1 MKKATLLSSI
11 LAFFLVLL
19 LLTPV
24 NGPSVHAAGVD
35 DFRDVSKDYW
45 GRTFIGFA
53 ADAGIISGY
62 PMDGGRLEFR
72 PDNSVSREE
81 SMQMIYK
88 AAVNSGT
95 YQTFAPE
102 PIEKYEALLTEH
114 SIASWA
120 WECITFGLENQIL
133 DASELASFR
142 NDSGAA
148 LPATREEA
156 ARWAAK
162 SLRRS
167 YLPAT
172 SLDYPDK
179 EQIAP
184 NNLIYVDLLSRMNI
198 MVGDNTGRFQAK
210 AGIRRVE
217 FAVICT
223 RIYDLAAAPYMVER
237 EYRIYSGTVSGSN
250 GTTGKIFLTTPNGTS
265 RVIDLE
271 TSAELVVNGRPVS
284 RSEGFSALR
293 SGQATVIAF
302 STFGQVHIQTGVVY
316 GEGTVTALESMGGEV
331 KAVSIQVSGGTAKYF
346 LTGDT
351 IQVDALKVGQ
361 TIRFLT
367 DGVKLIETSDPV

>member
-11 LAFFLVLL
+11 LSLFLL
-19 LLTPV
+19 LLLLAPV
-24 NGPSVHAAGVD
+24 NGPKVHAAGVD
-35 DFRDVSKDYW
+35 DFRDVAKDYW
-45 GRTFIGFA
+45 GRSFIGFA

-62 PMDGGRLEFR
+62 PVAGGQLEFR
-72 PDNSVSREE
+72 PDNQVSREE

-95 YQTFAPE
+95 YQPLAAE
-102 PIEKYEALLTEH
+102 PIEKYEDLLTEH
-114 SIASWA
+114 NIASWA
-120 WECITFGLENQIL
+120 WECVTFGLEHQIL

-142 NDSGAA
+142 SDNGTA

-162 SLRRS
+162 SLHRS

-172 SLDYPDK
+172 SLDYSDK

-184 NNLIYVDLLSRMNI
+184 ENLIYVDLLFRMNI
-198 MVGDNTGRFQAK
+198 MIGDNSGRFQPK

-223 RIYDLAAAPYMVER
+223 RIYDLAAAPYTVER
-237 EYRIYSGTVSGSN
+237 EYRIHSGTVSGSN
-250 GTTGKIFLTTPNGTS
+250 GITGKIFLTTAKGTS

-271 TSAELVVNGRPVS
+271 ASAEFVVNGRPVS

-293 SGQATVIAF
+293 SGQATIIAF

-316 GEGTVTALESMGGEV
+316 GEGTVTALESLGGAV
-331 KAVSIQVSGGTAKYF
+331 KAVSIKVPGGTVQYF

-351 IQVDALKVGQ
+351 IKVDTLKAGQ
-361 TIRFLT
+361 TIRFLS

>member
-1 MKKATLLSSI
+1 MRKATLLSSI
-11 LAFFLVLL
+11 LSVFLCLV

-24 NGPSVHAAGVD
+24 NGPKVHAAGVD
-35 DFRDVSKDYW
+35 DFRDVAKEYW

-53 ADAGIISGY
+53 ADAGIINGY
-62 PMDGGRLEFR
+62 PLEGGGLEFR
-72 PDNSVSREE
+72 PDNPVSREE

-102 PIEKYEALLTEH
+102 PIEKYETLLTEH

-133 DASELASFR
+133 DPSELASFR
-142 NDSGAA
+142 SDSGAA

-162 SLRRS
+162 SLRRP

-184 NNLIYVDLLSRMNI
+184 DNLIYIDLLNRMNI
-198 MVGDNTGRFQAK
+198 MVGDNTGRFQPK

-223 RIYDLAAAPYMVER
+223 RIYDLAAAPYSVER
-237 EYRIYSGTVSGSN
+237 EYRIHTGTVSGSN
-250 GTTGKIFLTTPNGTS
+250 GTTGKIFLTTTRGTS

-271 TSAELVVNGRPVS
+271 ESAELVVNGRPVS

-293 SGQATVIAF
+293 SGQATIIAF

-316 GEGTVTALESMGGEV
+316 GEGTVTALESLEGPV
-331 KAVSIQVSGGTAKYF
+331 KAVSIQVSGGTIQYF
-346 LTGDT
+346 LTSET
-351 IQVDALKVGQ
+351 IQVDTLKSGQ

>member
-1 MKKATLLSSI
+1 MRKATLLSSI
-11 LAFFLVLL
+11 LSVFLCIV

-24 NGPSVHAAGVD
+24 NGPKVHAAGVD
-35 DFRDVSKDYW
+35 DFRDVAKEYW

-53 ADAGIISGY
+53 ADAGIINGY
-62 PMDGGRLEFR
+62 PLESGGLEFR
-72 PDNSVSREE
+72 PDNPVSREE

-102 PIEKYEALLTEH
+102 PIEKYETLLTEH

-133 DASELASFR
+133 DPSELASFR
-142 NDSGAA
+142 SDSGAA

-162 SLRRS
+162 SLRRP

-184 NNLIYVDLLSRMNI
+184 DNLIYIDLLNRMNI
-198 MVGDNTGRFQAK
+198 MVGDNTGRFQPK

-223 RIYDLAAAPYMVER
+223 RIYDLAAAPYSVER
-237 EYRIYSGTVSGSN
+237 EYRSHTGTVSGSN
-250 GTTGKIFLTTPNGTS
+250 GTTGKIFLTTTKGTS

-271 TSAELVVNGRPVS
+271 ASAQLVVNGRPVS

-293 SGQATVIAF
+293 SGQATIIAF

-316 GEGTVTALESMGGEV
+316 GEGTVTAVEDLGGPV
-331 KAVSIQVSGGTAKYF
+331 KAVSIQVSGGTVQYF
-346 LTGDT
+346 LTSET
-351 IQVDALKVGQ
+351 TQVDTLKTGQ